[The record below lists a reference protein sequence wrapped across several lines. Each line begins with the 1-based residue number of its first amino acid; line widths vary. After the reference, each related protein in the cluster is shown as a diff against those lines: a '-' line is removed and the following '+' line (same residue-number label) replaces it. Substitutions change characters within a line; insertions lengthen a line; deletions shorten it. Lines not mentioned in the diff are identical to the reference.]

1 MTALLSVEVE
11 FKDPVTV
18 EDPITVEFPPLGT
31 TVDVG
36 TPMLLRVS
44 LMTLVSVLEKT
55 EEELAQE
62 FEGTPYVTHGKAV
75 EVISAGGDSEG
86 VEPESDEL
94 LAVEDTGTEPESE
107 ELLTA
112 GETGTELKPDEPLA
126 VGDAVS
132 EDETS
137 LGKKVGRV

>member
-1 MTALLSVEVE
+1 VTALLSVEVE

-62 FEGTPYVTHGKAV
+62 FEGAPYVTHGTVV
-75 EVISAGGDSEG
+75 ELLSAGGDSEG
-86 VEPESDEL
+86 AEPELD
-94 LAVEDTGTEPESE
+94 

-112 GETGTELKPDEPLA
+112 GETGTELKPDQLLA
-126 VGDAVS
+126 GEETTS
-132 EDETS
+132 EVETS
-137 LGKKVGRV
+137 LGKTVGRV